1 MANETTP
8 TAASVLTSSAA
19 GTFYGWSWLLF
30 LGLGF
35 QSSSATM
42 CDNFMASLSLY
53 IQRNDRK
60 KQQLLHS
67 SGTVLAGAVDPHA
80 PPKLLTLPLFR

>member
-1 MANETTP
+1 MANETTS

-19 GTFYGWSWLLF
+19 GTFYGWSWFLF
-30 LGLGF
+30 LGLRF

-60 KQQLLHS
+60 KTLLHS

-80 PPKLLTLPLFR
+80 NPKLLTLPLFR

>member
-8 TAASVLTSSAA
+8 NAASVLTSSAA
-19 GTFYGWSWLLF
+19 GNLYGWSWLLF
-30 LGLGF
+30 LGLRF

-42 CDNFMASLSLY
+42 CDNFMASLSLLHTEE
-53 IQRNDRK
+53 RSGEK
-60 KQQLLHS
+60 KLLHS
-67 SGTVLAGAVDPHA
+67 SGPVLAGAVDPHA